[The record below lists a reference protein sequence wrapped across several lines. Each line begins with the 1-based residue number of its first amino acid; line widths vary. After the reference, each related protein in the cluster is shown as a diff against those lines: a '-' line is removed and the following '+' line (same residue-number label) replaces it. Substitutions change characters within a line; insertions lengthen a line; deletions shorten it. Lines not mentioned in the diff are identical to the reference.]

1 MRSSTVLYLGL
12 FTLLATAS
20 SADTE
25 LGPCSL
31 NGINLSADVEVGYD
45 GVGSTLANDFASASD
60 SAPPI
65 VAGAGTAS
73 GNASANA
80 LKVPA
85 SGLAKDRV
93 EGELKAAFEFGTP
106 LGSVAQDTLM
116 LEAFGVGSAEN
127 STNAV
132 GNASDAVVTGEARAE
147 FFIDI
152 VGGVDCDTILTVP
165 AVRNLLPYEV
175 LLEINIIRDPSGTP
189 VVTTLGPGS
198 PPQNVI
204 LPEGFAYLI
213 QLNYD
218 YRVPFGIDPPF
229 SFSLPI
235 TVGATPA
242 PSLGMEGSIF
252 VVLLLMFGGVVFQAR
267 RAKA

>member
-1 MRSSTVLYLGL
+1 MRSSTALYLGL
-12 FTLLATAS
+12 FTLFATVS
-20 SADTE
+20 SADSE

-31 NGINLSADVEVGYD
+31 NGINLFADVEVGYD

-60 SAPPI
+60 SVGPL
-65 VAGAGTAS
+65 VAAGSTS

-80 LKVPA
+80 VKVPA
-85 SGLAKDRV
+85 AGLAKDLV
-93 EGELKAAFEFGTP
+93 DGELKAAFEFGTP
-106 LGSVAQDTLM
+106 FGSIAQDTLV
-116 LEAFGVGSAEN
+116 LEAFGDGSAEN

-132 GNASDAVVTGEARAE
+132 GNDSDAVVTGEARAE
-147 FFIDI
+147 FFIDH
-152 VGGVDCDTILTVP
+152 VAGVDCDTVLTLP

-189 VVTTLGPGS
+189 VVLTLGPGS
-198 PPQNVI
+198 PPQNVF
-204 LPEGFAYLI
+204 LPEGFAYVI

-229 SFSLPI
+229 FFSFPMKI
-235 TVGATPA
+235 GATPT
-242 PSLGMEGSIF
+242 PSLGMEGTIV
-252 VVLLLMFGGVVFQAR
+252 VVLLLMFGGAVFQAR